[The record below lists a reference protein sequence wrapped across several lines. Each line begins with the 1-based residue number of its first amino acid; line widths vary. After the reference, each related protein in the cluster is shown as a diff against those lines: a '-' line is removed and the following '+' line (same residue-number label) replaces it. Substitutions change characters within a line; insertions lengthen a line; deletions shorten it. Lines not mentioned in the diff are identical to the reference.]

1 MKGTSR
7 FHDLQRPFDAG
18 AKDQRKRVPMSEQPK
33 VEFLDQDGN
42 VLAVASLPNDLM
54 IEGEIGSAKECD
66 INTRVLRSGRATHYR
81 TAFPNGEV
89 LTGAVIQIPVGNT
102 ARDLMLPRV
111 DLQQGE
117 VIQVKWQVITTKDK

>member
-1 MKGTSR
+1 
-7 FHDLQRPFDAG
+7 
-18 AKDQRKRVPMSEQPK
+18 MSEQPK